1 MLLVGGGGIAEAQ
14 SLATPSP
21 LDPAHGAEL
30 FDSDEGRNGFRA
42 GSFDLRAAAGLAL
55 AYDSNVYATRTNVTA
70 KPLAVGELLLLA
82 ENRSS
87 RREFDARGYVR
98 SRRFSEV
105 DDQDT
110 DEFGAAMRFAAWPG
124 SQGALSASLAAEQ
137 RFESRVDMETPTNIP
152 VSVYDSFRGDLAY
165 AHLFNRVR
173 IETEGQARRYQYGD
187 ATQQYRDRSVYRAQL
202 EGAVQARADLAWT
215 FTAYY
220 NRDAYDDPGPNTDS
234 ADTVGALAGV
244 RIDLREMLELEL
256 GAGYFERHF
265 DSGAEPLDGIALRGS
280 LSWHPTRL
288 TQVRGELRRS
298 DEPTQIPGALAKIRT
313 EGSIQVAHEYSR
325 SLQLFVGARAVFDD
339 FVEDS
344 RVDRLYLA
352 ELGANLQL
360 GRHSVLRFAYYY
372 GSRDNA
378 APDRNFSRHLASLSF
393 IGRL

>member
-1 MLLVGGGGIAEAQ
+1 VSLLLLGIGIADAQ

-30 FDSDEGRNGFRA
+30 FDSGEDASGF
-42 GSFDLRAAAGLAL
+42 RAAAGLAL
-55 AYDSNVYATRTNVTA
+55 AYDSNVYATRTDVTA
-70 KPLAVGELLLLA
+70 EPLTVGELLLLA
-82 ENRSS
+82 KSRSA
-87 RREFDARGYVR
+87 RREFDARGYAR
-98 SRRFSEV
+98 SRRFSEAA
-105 DDQDT
+105 DQDT
-110 DEFGAAMRFAAWPG
+110 DEFGAALRYALWADA
-124 SQGALSASLAAEQ
+124 QDELSASMAAEQ

-152 VSVYDSFRGDLAY
+152 VSVYDNFNGELKY
-165 AHLFNRVR
+165 AHRFNRLR
-173 IETEGQARRYQYGD
+173 IETEGQARRYQYED
-187 ATQQYRDRSVYRAQL
+187 ATQQYRDRSVYHAQL
-202 EGAVQARADLAWT
+202 EGVFETRADLAWT

-234 ADTVGALAGV
+234 ADTFGALTGV

-265 DSGAEPLDGIALRGS
+265 ESGAEPLDGIALRGS
-280 LSWHPTRL
+280 LIWHPTRL

-313 EGSIQVAHEYSR
+313 DGSIQVAHDYSR
-325 SLQLFVGARAVFDD
+325 SLQLFMGARMVFDN
-339 FVEDS
+339 FVDDS

-352 ELGANLQL
+352 ELGGNLQL
-360 GRHSVLRFAYYY
+360 GRHVVLRFAYYY

-378 APDRNFSRHLASLSF
+378 SPDRNFSRHLASLSF